1 MAVDG
6 DEPDPGAWLSEEWA
20 EEVKR
25 AGEAQCRGTNEER
38 RGVTDRVGVIEARV
52 NARGAPQQGPSEE
65 TLFYQIP
72 QVGPLRSRCLQGQG
86 NN

>member
-1 MAVDG
+1 M
-6 DEPDPGAWLSEEWA
+6 
-20 EEVKR
+20 KR
-25 AGEAQCRGTNEER
+25 EGEAQCRGRNEER
-38 RGVTDRVGVIEARV
+38 RGVTDRVGAIEASV

-65 TLFYQIP
+65 TLFCQVP